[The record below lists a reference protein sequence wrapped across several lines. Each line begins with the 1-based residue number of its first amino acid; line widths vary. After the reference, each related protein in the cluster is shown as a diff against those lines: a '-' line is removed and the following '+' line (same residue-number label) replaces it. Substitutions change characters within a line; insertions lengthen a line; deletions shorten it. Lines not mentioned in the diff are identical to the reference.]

1 MVGWKTSGKKENERK
16 AQEKVV
22 WLKKKKEE
30 RKPVRH
36 NSFLPKPINF
46 FQPNNQTENGGGVG
60 GERDSY

>member
-16 AQEKVV
+16 QEEKVA
-22 WLKKKKEE
+22 WLKKKEE

-46 FQPNNQTENGGGVG
+46 FLPKV
-60 GERDSY
+60 ERKVRVCGQ